1 MNMGISNVQS
11 KLFIS
16 LMLFAVLVST
26 FLLLGIITSTNRA
39 MKFMIYYRRLLS
51 AHIAMMLGEIGI
63 WAFGGM
69 PEYAAIMKIC
79 CILSIGGGALLNTMF
94 VACICGILEETTK
107 ISYRLVHW
115 MTAGSFVIGI
125 LAIASAFN
133 GSLYAINEAG
143 FYTDGP
149 YYGIISLFDWL
160 YLFTGMGM
168 VVWYRKLLGKRT
180 ALSLLLYFLLLF
192 ASMLLPYRWY
202 PVPQYLAVTLAL
214 ILIYI
219 VFFED
224 LAKKMADNEKKLAE
238 SRIAV
243 TLSQVQPH
251 FLYNTLATISE
262 LCERDPMLASR
273 VTNSFAKYLRTN
285 LDTLQCTSPIPFSE
299 EIEHVKTYLQL
310 EKLRFGEELH
320 VEYDIREKNF
330 ELPPLSLQP
339 LAENAIKH
347 GMMGREGVFTI
358 RICSEKKEK
367 YYEIRVI
374 DDGVG
379 FDPKEEKRDAR
390 SHVGISN
397 VRKILSLMVEGTLLV
412 DSRPGKGTCVT
423 IQIPIKKEG
432 VRG

>member
-1 MNMGISNVQS
+1 MGISNVQRILS
-11 KLFIS
+11 VS
-16 LMLFAVLVST
+16 LMLFAVLVTT
-26 FLLLGIITSTNRA
+26 FLLLGVMTSSNRS
-39 MKFMIYYRRLLS
+39 MKFMIHYRRLLS
-51 AHIAMMLGEIGI
+51 VHIVMMLGESGI
-63 WAFGGM
+63 WALGGR
-69 PEYAAIMKIC
+69 PEYSVIMKIC
-79 CILSIGGGALLNTMF
+79 CILSVGVGALLNTMF
-94 VACICGILEETTK
+94 VYCICGIVDASTK

-115 MTAGSFVIGI
+115 MTAGSFAIVI
-125 LAIASAFN
+125 LAIVSAFN
-133 GSLYAINEAG
+133 GSLYTVNEAG

-149 YYGIISLFDWL
+149 YYWIVSLFDWL
-160 YLFTGMGM
+160 YLFVGIGM
-168 VVWYRKLLGKRT
+168 VVWYRKLMSLRA
-180 ALSLLLYFLLLF
+180 ALSLLLYFLLPFAAMLF
-192 ASMLLPYRWY
+192 PYRWY

-219 VFFED
+219 VYFEE
-224 LAKKMADNEKKLAE
+224 LAEKMADNEKKLAE

-262 LCERDPMLASR
+262 LCERDPMLASS
-273 VTNSFAKYLRTN
+273 VTNRFAKYLRTN
-285 LDTLQCTSPIPFSE
+285 LDTLRCASPIPFSE
-299 EIEHVKTYLQL
+299 EIEHVKTYLEL
-310 EKLRFGEELH
+310 EKLRFGEELQ

-330 ELPPLSLQP
+330 KLPPLSLQP

-358 RICSEKKEK
+358 RICSEKREK

-379 FDPKEEKRDAR
+379 FDPKEEKHDGR

-397 VRKILSLMVEGTLLV
+397 VRKILSLIVEGTLQV

-423 IQIPIKKEG
+423 IQIPVKKEDM
-432 VRG
+432 RL